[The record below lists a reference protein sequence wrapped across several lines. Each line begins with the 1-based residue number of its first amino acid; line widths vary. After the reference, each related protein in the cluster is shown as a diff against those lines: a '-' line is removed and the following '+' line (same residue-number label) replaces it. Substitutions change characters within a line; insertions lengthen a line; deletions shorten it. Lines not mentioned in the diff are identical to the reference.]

1 MHFGIWGIFFTFMVG
16 GIAAL
21 ITGYRPG
28 WWLIIGGVA
37 WVCLFYGGRWLH
49 NKMSIR
55 YRFPI
60 IFDQRLSSNSESSGS
75 VVTIAQMV
83 SESGLSAIYPS
94 REYYARYRPN
104 APSVDRYIES
114 VQKSLTMVSVNLMTG
129 VSYDDVC
136 AVIGEKL
143 ELRDNPISCTISLLD
158 PRRDDLMS
166 SIAPVFSRT
175 PKNLSDSILN
185 TIHDLFEFQKTLSPA
200 AQERLHI
207 RVHAT
212 IPSGSAILIDHGEPF
227 GRIQIETKPYGA
239 PLRDSFAF
247 EVMKTEA
254 RGLYDT
260 LVLGYTNLIA
270 DGDAVRPEL
279 FLFTRIVSQDEH
291 TFDASDIT

>member
-1 MHFGIWGIFFTFMVG
+1 
-16 GIAAL
+16 
-21 ITGYRPG
+21 
-28 WWLIIGGVA
+28 
-37 WVCLFYGGRWLH
+37 
-49 NKMSIR
+49 
-55 YRFPI
+55 
-60 IFDQRLSSNSESSGS
+60 
-75 VVTIAQMV
+75 
-83 SESGLSAIYPS
+83 
-94 REYYARYRPN
+94 
-104 APSVDRYIES
+104 
-114 VQKSLTMVSVNLMTG
+114 MTG

-270 DGDAVRPEL
+270 DGDAVRPEF
-279 FLFTRIVSQDEH
+279 FLFTRIESQDEH
-291 TFDASDIT
+291 TFDASDITWVSGILEDLECHQKCRDPALSISTRENSSITCSSWRPILGQKRSRRVVDTKRRI